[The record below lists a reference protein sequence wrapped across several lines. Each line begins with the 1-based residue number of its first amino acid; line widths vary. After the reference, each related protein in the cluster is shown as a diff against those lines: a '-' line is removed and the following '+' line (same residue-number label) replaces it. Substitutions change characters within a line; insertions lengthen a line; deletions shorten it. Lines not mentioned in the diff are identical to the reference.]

1 MRTGWVFGGGIE
13 TELGPRWSARLES
26 LYMDVGTETVTSA
39 RPATVE
45 FKNRFQVVRAGLS
58 YKFGGPDVV
67 TARY

>member
-1 MRTGWVFGGGIE
+1 VSS
-13 TELGPRWSARLES
+13 P
-26 LYMDVGTETVTSA
+26 
-39 RPATVE
+39 RPATAE